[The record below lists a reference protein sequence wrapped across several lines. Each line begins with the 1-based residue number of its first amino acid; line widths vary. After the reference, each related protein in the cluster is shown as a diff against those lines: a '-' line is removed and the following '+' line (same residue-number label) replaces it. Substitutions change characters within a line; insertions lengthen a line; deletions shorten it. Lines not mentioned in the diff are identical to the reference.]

1 VGSAGSLGP
10 AACVEATGPRR
21 DLLSWGGVLI
31 AFPLLLFL
39 ALAAIVVDDPEPRLD
54 YRLVTF
60 LAENTEGSAYAGAAD
75 LLVAACLWLGLA
87 ILVVLVSVLAFRRR
101 FTPALFLGA
110 VTVGTLVVEK
120 ALKHAFERAAI
131 NQGGSYSFPSGS
143 AMLSLGVVAAI
154 VLLAGGGR
162 RARASAVGAA
172 LVFAYGLAIV
182 SLGWH
187 YPSDVVAGWCVALAL
202 VAALWLAFGRPT
214 FD

>member
-1 VGSAGSLGP
+1 MRPGTLP
-10 AACVEATGPRR
+10 KRE
-21 DLLSWGGVLI
+21 LLAWGGVLVGV
-31 AFPLLLFL
+31 PLLLFF

-54 YRLVTF
+54 YRLLTF

-87 ILVVLVSVLAFRRR
+87 ILVVLIGALSLRRR
-101 FTPALFLGA
+101 FTPALFLCS
-110 VTVGTLVVEK
+110 VTVGTLVLEK

-154 VLLAGGGR
+154 VLLAGYGR
-162 RARASAVGAA
+162 RAWASAGGAA

-187 YPSDVVAGWCVALAL
+187 YPSDVAAGWCMALAL